1 MTPTDDFLN
10 NKKKQILRWLSAS
23 AILYSLIILILSIY
37 WSITPS
43 IFDVNENA
51 KNIAEQNKH
60 QMVVGYTSVATEYK
74 LMSLLLDKSGGFIS
88 NDYFLPGIWTDN
100 IRNWEYGALIQ
111 IRDFSRSL
119 RKDFSRSQTQSVEDF
134 DLSRSEPNFNF
145 NHTSWSFPSSESEYR
160 KGLEH
165 LKSYLNRLQSRK
177 DNAYFYARADNLT
190 NWLGDVSTRLGS
202 ISQRLS
208 ASVGQARLNI
218 DNVAA
223 YHVEQDGVSSIKTA
237 EQANTVDK
245 KELDKSLV
253 ISKDNKNDLNH
264 SLVIK
269 TPWLQIDNVFYEAK
283 GQSYALLHLLKAI
296 EIDFKDILENKNAAI
311 SLQQII
317 RELEV
322 TQQSIY
328 SPMIMNGSGFGIFAN
343 HSLVMA
349 NYISRANASL
359 IELRQ
364 LLNQG

>member
-1 MTPTDDFLN
+1 M
-10 NKKKQILRWLSAS
+10 
-23 AILYSLIILILSIY
+23 Y
-37 WSITPS
+37 WSLTPA

-51 KNIAEQNKH
+51 KKMAQKNNH
-60 QMVVGYTSVATEYK
+60 QMVTGYTSVATEYK
-74 LMSLLLDKSGGFIS
+74 LMSLLLDKAGGFIS
-88 NDYFLPGIWTDN
+88 NDHLLPGAWIDN
-100 IRNWEYGALIQ
+100 IRSWEYGALIQ

-145 NHTSWSFPSSESEYR
+145 NHNSWSFPSSESEYR
-160 KGLEH
+160 QGLEH
-165 LKSYLNRLQSRK
+165 LNSYLKRLQSRQ
-177 DNAYFYARADNLT
+177 DNAHFYTRADNLT

-202 ISQRLS
+202 MSQRLS
-208 ASVGQARLNI
+208 ASVGQVRLNT

-223 YHVEQDGVSSIKTA
+223 YNVEKDGVSSIKTA
-237 EQANTVDK
+237 EQTNTVDK
-245 KELDKSLV
+245 KELENSLV
-253 ISKDNKNDLNH
+253 IPKDESADLNR

-269 TPWLQIDNVFYEAK
+269 TPWLQIDDVFYEAK

-296 EIDFKDILENKNAAI
+296 EIDFKDVLENKNALV

-317 RELEV
+317 RELES

-328 SPMIMNGSGFGIFAN
+328 SPMIMNGSGFSLFAN

-349 NYISRANASL
+349 NYISRAHAGI